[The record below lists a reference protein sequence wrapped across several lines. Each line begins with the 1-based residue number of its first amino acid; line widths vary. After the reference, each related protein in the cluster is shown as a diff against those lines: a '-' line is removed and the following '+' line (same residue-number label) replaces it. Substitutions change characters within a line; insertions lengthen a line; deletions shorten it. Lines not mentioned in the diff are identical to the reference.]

1 MASEIGF
8 GCLAPGASSFASR
21 SPARPQSRV
30 PTEWRYRLPFSSP
43 SHQIGHLH
51 FVYAVP
57 FARCG
62 HFRRCRRY
70 RFSMG
75 SRFLLLRCFGLPRL
89 RACRRRLPCQ
99 RLPFG
104 LSERAHTFLAA
115 PAAHFPHSP
124 SNLIFF
130 HIYNLSAWLPP
141 VKRER
146 IDLTKRLVYYQPS
159 AWLLQAE
166 FRKGLTRCR
175 ENRKRPQPCAPPP
188 KPAAAWHS
196 SRRLHPQS
204 PNPQPRSLYPGSGNL
219 NQRKEKNMTNSR
231 YWPQETPPR
240 GLARIEPPMKTAN
253 TAPPNAMEPHYSLG
267 EIAT

>member
-141 VKRER
+141 VKRAS

-166 FRKGLTRCR
+166 SERAWTMP
-175 ENRKRPQPCAPPP
+175 NRTTKPPAPPP
-188 KPAAAWHS
+188 PADWRAEAETS
-196 SRRLHPQS
+196 GRLAFEQA
-204 PNPQPRSLYPGSGNL
+204 
-219 NQRKEKNMTNSR
+219 T
-231 YWPQETPPR
+231 
-240 GLARIEPPMKTAN
+240 AEPPTP
-253 TAPPNAMEPHYSLG
+253 APPAWWESQPKEGKES
-267 EIAT
+267 